1 MTISVVIPTYNYGRF
16 IQEAIDSVLVQTFD
30 DLEIVVVDD
39 GSTDN
44 TLEIV
49 AAIQDPRIRVVR
61 TPHLG
66 ISAARNEGLAQ
77 IQGEFIAFLDAD
89 DRWRPD
95 KLERQ
100 IRIMD
105 AEPDLGAV
113 FTNFVRFDEHGVY
126 PQDQFTFFPEL
137 NTTPTTV
144 TRDGAGRR
152 IVGDAFCTLVAFGE
166 IPAWLQTILFRSA
179 VVKDIRFATSGL
191 YKGICGDWNFCL
203 RVYRRGQVGFIE
215 TPLVEVRRHGSNT
228 TSRLS
233 DAPYAHLAALRL
245 LEGEPLSATQRKALH
260 RRLGRALIGVGLQNV
275 ADGRFRGAILSF
287 MHALAFA
294 GARLSALKNLALFII
309 PRRNIAI
316 YSEGSKDVR
325 AAPRE

>member
-16 IQEAIDSVLVQTFD
+16 IQEAIDSVRAQTFD

-44 TLEIV
+44 TLEIL
-49 AAIQDPRIRVVR
+49 AGIQDPRIRVVR

-66 ISAARNEGLAQ
+66 ISAARNEGLAH
-77 IQGEFIAFLDAD
+77 IRGEFIAFLDAD

-100 IRIMD
+100 IRMMD

-137 NTTPTTV
+137 NTTPTTM
-144 TRDGAGRR
+144 TRDGGGRR

-166 IPAWLQTILFRSA
+166 IPAWLQTILFRST
-179 VVKDIRFATSGL
+179 VVKDINFATAGL

-203 RVYRRGQVGFIE
+203 LVYRRGQVGFIE

-233 DAPYAHLAALRL
+233 DAPHAHLAALKL
-245 LEGEPLSATQRKALH
+245 LEGEALSPAQRRALR
-260 RRLGRALIGVGLQNV
+260 RRLGRALIRVGLQNM
-275 ADGRFRGAILSF
+275 ADSHVRAAIFSF
-287 MHALAFA
+287 IRALGFP

-309 PRRNIAI
+309 PRRTIVLR
-316 YSEGSKDVR
+316 KV
-325 AAPRE
+325 